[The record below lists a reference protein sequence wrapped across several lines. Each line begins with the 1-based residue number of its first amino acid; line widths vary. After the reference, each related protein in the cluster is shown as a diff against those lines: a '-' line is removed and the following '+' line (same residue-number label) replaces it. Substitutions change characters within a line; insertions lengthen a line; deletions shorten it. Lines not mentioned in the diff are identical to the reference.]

1 MRLDTGET
9 CCLILVQVLAGTIGT
24 VAKPIGGHS
33 QGTQIRRGCHI
44 AKPGRRSTSLAGT
57 CDGLMPDN
65 RLFGGRVVALYD
77 ARYAGLA
84 LMPTSTL
91 RQIVTILPR
100 AFFATLLF
108 LISASLFADDAAQI
122 KQNLEKRFSDLK
134 ITDIKPSPLPG
145 LYEVS
150 FGTHVA
156 FVSADGKYMLMGDL
170 IDVESRKNLTAERR
184 TALILKAT
192 EAVGEAN
199 MIVFAPEHGVKRT
212 LTVFSDVDCPYCA
225 RLHHE
230 IPALTRAGVKVR
242 YLLFPR
248 AGVGSESYKRSVA
261 VWCAKDR
268 AQAVGVA
275 MSGGKLAMKTC
286 PNPVD
291 AHLKLGAEIGVEGT
305 PTLVL
310 DDGRIVPGYLPAP
323 ELLAAMGIK
332 DAKASSTTPK

>member
-1 MRLDTGET
+1 LKS
-9 CCLILVQVLAGTIGT
+9 LSGTY
-24 VAKPIGGHS
+24 
-33 QGTQIRRGCHI
+33 
-44 AKPGRRSTSLAGT
+44 
-57 CDGLMPDN
+57 DGLAPDN
-65 RLFGGRVVALYD
+65 RVFGGRVVALYD
-77 ARYAGLA
+77 ARYVRSAF
-84 LMPTSTL
+84 MPTSTL
-91 RQIVTILPR
+91 RKIVTILPR
-100 AFFATLLF
+100 VLLATVLF
-108 LISASLFADDAAQI
+108 LGSGSLFADDLAQI

-134 ITDIKPSPLPG
+134 ITEIKPSPLPG

-170 IDVESRKNLTAERR
+170 IDIESRKNLTAERR

-199 MIVFAPEHGVKRT
+199 MIVFAPEHAVKHT

-225 RLHHE
+225 RLHRE

-268 AQAVGVA
+268 AQAVGTA

-291 AHLKLGAEIGVEGT
+291 EHLQLGADIGVQGT
-305 PTLVL
+305 PTLIL
-310 DDGRIVPGYLPAP
+310 DDGRIIPGYLPAP

-332 DAKASSTTPK
+332 DGKAPGTSPK

>member
-1 MRLDTGET
+1 MDYD
-9 CCLILVQVLAGTIGT
+9 LILALVLTGVIQTCW
-24 VAKPIGGHS
+24 
-33 QGTQIRRGCHI
+33 RRVNGFLFLPNRTL
-44 AKPGRRSTSLAGT
+44 KGLPGIYDALAPHT
-57 CDGLMPDN
+57 E
-65 RLFGGRVVALYD
+65 LFGGRVGALYD
-77 ARYAGLA
+77 VEYISPAFMA
-84 LMPTSTL
+84 THTL
-91 RQIVTILPR
+91 RQIVTIFPR
-100 AFFATLLF
+100 VFLATVLF
-108 LISASLFADDAAQI
+108 LVSGLLFADTDLGKI

-134 ITDIKPSPLPG
+134 ITDLKPSPLPG

-199 MIVFAPEHGVKRT
+199 MIVFAPEHSVKHT
-212 LTVFSDVDCPYCA
+212 LTVFSDVDCPYCV
-225 RLHHE
+225 RLHRE

-248 AGVGSESYKRSVA
+248 AGVGSESYKRSIA

-268 AQAVGVA
+268 AQAVGAA
-275 MSGGKLAMKTC
+275 MSGGKLDMKTC

-291 AHLKLGAEIGVEGT
+291 EHLQLGADIGVEGT
-305 PTLVL
+305 PTLIL
-310 DDGRIVPGYLPAP
+310 DDGRIIPGYLPAP

-332 DAKASSTTPK
+332 DGKTSSTTPK